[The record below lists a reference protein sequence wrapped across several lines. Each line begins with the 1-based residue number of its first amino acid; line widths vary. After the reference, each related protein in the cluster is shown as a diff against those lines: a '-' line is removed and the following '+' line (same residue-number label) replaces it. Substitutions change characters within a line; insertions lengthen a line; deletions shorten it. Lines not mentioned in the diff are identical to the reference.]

1 MRIVLRQEVRERAR
15 DRGPGLVEVVSDL
28 GDRVART
35 LCLRDELV
43 VVQAVPEDV
52 IEVADLVARR
62 RVIVVH
68 PFRDGV
74 NEAAQ
79 VSESVEPSL
88 GLGRVAAQALGLHRP
103 PTLTEETILL
113 EPLEQGCR
121 LRDVVRGNAAGV
133 LECVREG
140 DEQLV

>member
-1 MRIVLRQEVRERAR
+1 MRVVLGQEIRERAR
-15 DRGPGLVEVVSDL
+15 DRGPRLVEVVADL

-35 LCLRDELV
+35 ACFRHELV
-43 VVQAVPEDV
+43 VVKAVSQDV

-68 PFRDGV
+68 PFRDCV

-88 GLGRVAAQALGLHRP
+88 GLSRVAAQALCLHRP

-113 EPLEQGCR
+113 EPPEQGCR
-121 LRDVVRGNAAGV
+121 LRDVV
-133 LECVREG
+133 
-140 DEQLV
+140 